1 MVDADR
7 LRFDFTH
14 YEKISASKLEE
25 VENWV
30 NERILLAVPV
40 NVESHSINE
49 AKAMGAMA
57 LFDEKYKEIVRV
69 VKIEKHSMELCG
81 GTHVQNTGEIG
92 LFKILSE
99 TAVSAGMRRIDAIT
113 GWESLSYTR
122 KQNQIITEAC
132 DIASTQPE
140 SLTKVLKKTFD
151 DFRETEKKM
160 AALEEKWSLKESS
173 KQEASVHYVQEI
185 PYSVLLQKDLQKNVV
200 RSVADQTLER
210 EKSGMVIVINER
222 EGLVDICVKISP
234 AFVQKPFFAGKIAQG
249 IAVRL
254 EGNGGGKPDFA
265 IAGGKNPSKI
275 PEVLRQIEEIV
286 RETL

>member
-1 MVDADR
+1 MVNAER

-14 YEKISASKLEE
+14 YEKISASMLEE

-49 AKAMGAMA
+49 AKAMGAIA

-92 LFKILSE
+92 LCKILSE
-99 TAVSAGMRRIDAIT
+99 TAVSAGMRRIEAIT

-132 DIASTQPE
+132 DIAGTQPE
-140 SLTKVLKKTFD
+140 SLTKVLKKAFD

-160 AALEEKWSLKESS
+160 SALEEKWSLKESS
-173 KQEASVHYVQEI
+173 KQEVSVHYIQEI
-185 PYSVLLQKDLQKNVV
+185 PYNVLQQKGLQKNVV

-234 AFVQKPFFAGKIAQG
+234 AFVQKPFFAGKIAQS